1 MKNFIKYLL
10 LMLLLNSCIGTKVI
24 FESDEETRNIPKGK
38 IKSISFYNISLFK
51 KVSDTIHIKVIY
63 NNRNLPVQQ
72 IEHYENGTLT
82 TNLFY
87 DNNDQL
93 IKETFEG
100 KTLNTY
106 TYNSKGNLIENVYY
120 KNDTISYVK
129 KIYYDKKNNP
139 IKEISIKNDE
149 IISTTNYTYDYS
161 KNTVEIKIIN
171 TKQSN
176 SEGYVRYTFN
186 KKGFIIQREIIAAR
200 TLTSIIE
207 YDKFNH
213 IKKIANQNLTR
224 NYINK
229 YDEKNNIIEVVKY
242 ENDVAVRKM
251 IYNIN
256 YKN

>member
-1 MKNFIKYLL
+1 MNYPIKYLL
-10 LMLLLNSCIGTKVI
+10 LLLLLNSCIGAKVI
-24 FESDEETRNIPKGK
+24 FESDEETRNIPKGN
-38 IKSISFYNISLFK
+38 IKSISFWSISLNK
-51 KVSDTIHIKVIY
+51 KINDTLHIKVIY
-63 NNRNLPVQQ
+63 NNKNLPVQQ
-72 IEHYENGTLT
+72 KEYYENGTLT

-87 DNNDQL
+87 NSKDQL

-106 TYNSKGNLIENVYY
+106 TYDSKGNLIENVYY

-171 TKQSN
+171 PKQSA

-186 KKGFIIQREIIAAR
+186 KKGLIIQREIIAPR

-213 IKKIANQNLTR
+213 IKKLVNQNLTR
-224 NYINK
+224 TYINK
-229 YDEKNNIIEVVKY
+229 YDKKNNIVEVIKY

-251 IYNIN
+251 NFDIT
-256 YKN
+256 YK

>member
-1 MKNFIKYLL
+1 M
-10 LMLLLNSCIGTKVI
+10 
-24 FESDEETRNIPKGK
+24 
-38 IKSISFYNISLFK
+38 FYNSK
-51 KVSDTIHIKVIY
+51 
-63 NNRNLPVQQ
+63 
-72 IEHYENGTLT
+72 
-82 TNLFY
+82 
-87 DNNDQL
+87 DQL

-106 TYNSKGNLIENVYY
+106 TYDSKGNLIENVYY

-171 TKQSN
+171 SKQSV
-176 SEGYVRYTFN
+176 SEGSVRYTFN

-213 IKKIANQNLTR
+213 IKKLVNQNLTR
-224 NYINK
+224 TYINK
-229 YDEKNNIIEVVKY
+229 YDKKNNIVEVIKY

-251 IYNIN
+251 NFDIT
-256 YKN
+256 YK